1 MKTPLGRSTLCSARW
16 ESSCAPGRWDGST
29 SALERSAPCGWALCC
44 WALDCCS
51 CHCRPHDWR
60 SRSASPSPQSG
71 RHCCSRPPRP
81 WSATAPTAAS
91 TAYKWGLNRLCAA
104 SWQSWGR
111 WVRRRPS
118 STWGR
123 PSLSTSQRGSWPWPL
138 SLRGTFTR
146 RGASPPQ
153 RHSEPSLCIFCDM
166 IRSLLFLL
174 TGVGPAP
181 APRPRRIV
189 VITVDQLRPDYLE
202 RYRPQLKAAAPGARA
217 LSVSGK
223 DRGAIL
229 PIGRAKEQVYWY
241 SAGYFTTSRYYADS
255 LPTWVRIFNGQRV
268 PFRAAGTLWTLFL
281 SERDYP
287 EPDSA
292 SYENQGRDIVFPHR
306 LPTDSGQAAL
316 AFIATPTMDS
326 LTLAFALEGVRA
338 LQLGS
343 RGATDLLAVSLSTT
357 DYLGHA
363 YGPDSREIHDQV
375 VRLDRYLGRFLE
387 QLFVRYGRNNV
398 LVVLTADHG
407 VTPYPERARALG
419 HPGAVRVI
427 PDTIIQSVNA
437 ALDQR
442 AGGGDWLQFESG
454 MLHLSDRPKLVAHDV
469 NADSVV
475 ADVGTRLRALAGV
488 ARADRPAAFT
498 AKDTADPVAPPLI
511 QQVPGEWG
519 VGLVGAP
526 KAVLVW
532 SYPNA
537 PIATHGQPTELD
549 AHVPLILWGP
559 GIRRGV
565 YGGRVNTVDI
575 APTLA
580 RLLDL
585 TPAEPLDGRV
595 LTEALGAQN

>member
-1 MKTPLGRSTLCSARW
+1 MIPLLLTLVAG
-16 ESSCAPGRWDGST
+16 P
-29 SALERSAPCGWALCC
+29 
-44 WALDCCS
+44 
-51 CHCRPHDWR
+51 
-60 SRSASPSPQSG
+60 
-71 RHCCSRPPRP
+71 SRPAPKPR
-81 WSATAPTAAS
+81 
-91 TAYKWGLNRLCAA
+91 L
-104 SWQSWGR
+104 
-111 WVRRRPS
+111 V
-118 STWGR
+118 
-123 PSLSTSQRGSWPWPL
+123 
-138 SLRGTFTR
+138 
-146 RGASPPQ
+146 
-153 RHSEPSLCIFCDM
+153 
-166 IRSLLFLL
+166 
-174 TGVGPAP
+174 
-181 APRPRRIV
+181 V
-189 VITVDQLRPDYLE
+189 VITVDQLRPDYLD
-202 RYRPQLKAAAPGARA
+202 RYRPQLKSGLAMLLKQGAVFPEAYHDHAVTETAPGHATILSGRWPAHTGIIRNFAGVQDSTTSLIGVTGIGASPARFRGTELFDWLKAAEPAARA

-241 SAGYFTTSRYYADS
+241 VGGVFTTSRYYADS
-255 LPTWVRIFNGQRV
+255 LPLWVRVFNGERV
-268 PFRAAGTLWTLFL
+268 PFRAAGTQWTLFL
-281 SERDYP
+281 PERDYP
-287 EPDSA
+287 EPDSVP
-292 SYENQGRDIVFPHR
+292 YENQGRDFVFPHR
-306 LPTDSGQAAL
+306 LPSDSGQAAL

-338 LQLGS
+338 LQLGG

-357 DYLGHA
+357 DYVGHA

-454 MLHLSDRPKLVAHDV
+454 MLLLSDRPKLVAHDV
-469 NADSVV
+469 NVDSVV
-475 ADVGTRLRALAGV
+475 ADVATRLRALAGV
-488 ARADRPAAFT
+488 AHVDRPADLT
-498 AKDTADPVAPPLI
+498 AKDTADPVVRRWMH
-511 QQVPGEWG
+511 QVPPDGG
-519 VGLVGAP
+519 VELVVTLKP
-526 KAVLVW
+526 YSIW
-532 SYPNA
+532 SYPNV

-565 YGGRVNTVDI
+565 YSGRVNAVDI